1 MSPGDQQSIAEYLEG
16 ALVYYCWDVD
26 YTVDYGRP
34 YLLDET
40 CCFMW
45 YSRCV
50 LDGYV
55 SLCTHFSLD
64 MKHAV
69 SAK

>member
-55 SLCTHFSLD
+55 SL
-64 MKHAV
+64 
-69 SAK
+69 